1 MTDFNEHINDLII
14 RQLCGDITAEE
25 QGELQQWTSS
35 SADNERYYLQQRELW
50 FSATDAEELAKYN
63 KEAAY
68 ERFRQRVATAKEE
81 ASFLSISEK
90 AEEKTHG
97 QAHRFLRLRYAAV
110 AAALLCLVGFFAY
123 RSGQQTLTAEFA
135 DIVIEAP
142 QGSRTQMTLP
152 DGSRVWLN
160 AGSKIAYSQG
170 FGLKDRI
177 VRLVLGEGYFEVA
190 RNERLPFSVSS
201 ENLKVEVLGTKFNF
215 RDYPDDAEAIV
226 SLQEG
231 SVALSALNSPLT
243 ALNSRLTAGQSAIYN
258 KHTGKMT
265 IQEAPVAEASQWTQG
280 ILVFNGEP
288 LPDIVRKL
296 ERSYNVKITLADKSL
311 SELRFHGDFTRMEQ
325 SLREVLD
332 VLAATGRLRYEI
344 AGNQVTIYSK

>member
-1 MTDFNEHINDLII
+1 MTDFNSHINDLIV
-14 RQLCGDITAEE
+14 RHLCGDTTPEE
-25 QGELQQWTSS
+25 QTELQQWTSS

-50 FSATDAEELAKYN
+50 FSATDADELSKYN

-68 ERFRQRVATAKEE
+68 AHFRRRVAE
-81 ASFLSISEK
+81 AESENQK
-90 AEEKTHG
+90 PDANPRPLH
-97 QAHRFLRLRYAAV
+97 FLRYV
-110 AAALLCLVGFFAY
+110 AAAVVLCLVGFFAY
-123 RSGQQTLTAEFA
+123 RSGQQTLTAEFT

-142 QGSRTQMTLP
+142 QGSHTQMTLP

-231 SVALSALNSPLT
+231 SVALSARPAVELSPERTLNSKLST
-243 ALNSRLTAGQSAIYN
+243 LNSKLIPGQAAIYN

-265 IQEAPVAEASQWTQG
+265 ILQAPVAEASQWTQG

-311 SELRFHGDFTRMEQ
+311 SELRFHGDFARMEQ